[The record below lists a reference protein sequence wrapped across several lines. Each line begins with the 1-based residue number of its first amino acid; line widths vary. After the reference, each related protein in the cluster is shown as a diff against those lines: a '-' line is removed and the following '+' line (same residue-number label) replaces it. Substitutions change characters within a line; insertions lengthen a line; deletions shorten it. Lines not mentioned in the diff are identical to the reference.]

1 MAISE
6 SATLQTAKLFINH
19 CSSLAIAMIDAD
31 APDPAV
37 SSKKVEISWMRIRVR
52 HDNAQAARSFLPG
65 YIGAYAPFFKGNVA
79 VARFCAPIWPTYY
92 TRVGGYYYKI

>member
-1 MAISE
+1 
-6 SATLQTAKLFINH
+6 
-19 CSSLAIAMIDAD
+19 
-31 APDPAV
+31 
-37 SSKKVEISWMRIRVR
+37 MRIRVR

>member
-37 SSKKVEISWMRIRVR
+37 SSKNVEISWMQIRVR
-52 HDNAQAARSFLPG
+52 HDNAQAARSFLRAISAPG
-65 YIGAYAPFFKGNVA
+65 R
-79 VARFCAPIWPTYY
+79 RFSREMWELRASAHLYGLRTIPE
-92 TRVGGYYYKI
+92 